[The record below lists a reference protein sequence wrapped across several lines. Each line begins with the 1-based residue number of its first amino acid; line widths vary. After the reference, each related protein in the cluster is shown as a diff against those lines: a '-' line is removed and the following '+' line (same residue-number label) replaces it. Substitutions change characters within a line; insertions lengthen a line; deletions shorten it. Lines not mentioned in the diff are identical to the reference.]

1 MLRIIIIVSLLL
13 TTGIFGFLF
22 YSATRTSP
30 APVETSLS
38 RNLNPSPI
46 AITDGFQDGIHRI
59 SGTVKLAHS
68 CYGVTTVADY
78 DEANAR
84 IDLFLTSRDNFDRN
98 PSSCARYPTQ
108 YPFSTI
114 AEAPQDVSSFR
125 LFLDGDELMTSVRRT
140 DWQDPSGN
148 IINSAPIR

>member
-13 TTGIFGFLF
+13 TTGVFGFLF
-22 YSATRTSP
+22 YNATRTSP
-30 APVETSLS
+30 RPVETSLS

-46 AITDGFQDGIHRI
+46 VITDGFQDGIHRI
-59 SGTVKLAHS
+59 NGTVKLAHS

-78 DEANAR
+78 DISNAR
-84 IDLFLTSRDNFDRN
+84 IDVFLTSRDNFDRD

-114 AEAPQDVSSFR
+114 VEAPQEVSSLR

-140 DWQDPSGN
+140 NWQDPSGN
-148 IINSAPIR
+148 IINTIPNP